1 VGEVVGNA
9 VGAAVGAIVSPQHL
23 PVSCSSL

>member
-1 VGEVVGNA
+1 VGDVVGNA